1 MSKRNNKRFLY
12 LKIHKNK
19 NGDELWISP
28 KGMNQE
34 FYLTDKKITMK
45 KIQNWEIPNGKLL

>member
-12 LKIHKNK
+12 LKVHKNK

-28 KGMNQE
+28 EGINQE

-45 KIQNWEIPNGKLL
+45 KIKNWEIPNGKLL